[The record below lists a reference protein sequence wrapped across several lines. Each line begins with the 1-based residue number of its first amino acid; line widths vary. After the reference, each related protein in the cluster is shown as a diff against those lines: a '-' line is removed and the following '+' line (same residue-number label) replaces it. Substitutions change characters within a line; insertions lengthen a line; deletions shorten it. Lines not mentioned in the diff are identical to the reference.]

1 MSTTPAPGSQGWQQ
15 PTDEAA
21 MRTAVALAI
30 VKARR
35 GNNGEKEAAERAT
48 AALQRLKKG
57 MATLVRVLKK
67 KSASS
72 DSASAVLDQLLRALS
87 ATEGDDEDLPS
98 SSNSASGVQQPRQQ
112 QQAPILQLPG
122 CKRARTMLEVEEACC
137 RLQGGSFRVHEC
149 PSEEGQMLSQ
159 QPEGHHHNHSTLP
172 QQHIGCTPLLH
183 LDPGGIQLASSN
195 AAACSQFSMPASACE
210 QIQQRIGT
218 LLILDLVSSH

>member
-112 QQAPILQLPG
+112 QIG
-122 CKRARTMLEVEEACC
+122 RAHV
-137 RLQGGSFRVHEC
+137 
-149 PSEEGQMLSQ
+149 
-159 QPEGHHHNHSTLP
+159 
-172 QQHIGCTPLLH
+172 
-183 LDPGGIQLASSN
+183 
-195 AAACSQFSMPASACE
+195 
-210 QIQQRIGT
+210 
-218 LLILDLVSSH
+218 

>member
-1 MSTTPAPGSQGWQQ
+1 LPDFTDLVEEVSPAVVNISTSRAATSSPMAGGPGMPDLEGMPPIFREFFEHGFPQSPQQ
-15 PTDEAA
+15 
-21 MRTAVALAI
+21 
-30 VKARR
+30 
-35 GNNGEKEAAERAT
+35 
-48 AALQRLKKG
+48 Q
-57 MATLVRVLKK
+57 
-67 KSASS
+67 
-72 DSASAVLDQLLRALS
+72 
-87 ATEGDDEDLPS
+87 
-98 SSNSASGVQQPRQQ
+98 QQPRQQ